1 MDRIENDSVERAR
14 ALTVEAISLCEEA
27 GETVAAA
34 HLQLGLDRMGSK
46 GGNRLR
52 EERSPWPDVTADPKS

>member
-1 MDRIENDSVERAR
+1 MDPGESDSVKRAR
-14 ALTVEAISLCEEA
+14 ALTIEAISLCEEA

-34 HLQLGLDRMGSK
+34 HLQLGLDRIGSK

-52 EERSPWPDVTADPKS
+52 EERSPWPQVTRDPEP